1 MKASSI
7 KRLTVALFIL
17 LALIFG
23 GQVLRFT
30 RYLSNDIFY
39 GWDARLRRNE
49 ICCAHQGVNSF
60 RIWNRET
67 ALLGFTPLP
76 RGDKADVPH
85 AADDAMVHAYPPW
98 HTSMFYWY
106 GWLSERA
113 HRVLLTLFFW
123 ACLCFIVWECVKL
136 AKARF
141 ENYWFVVGLSFASI
155 AYYIDKCFIVLN
167 YGVFILALFFLM
179 NRALEK
185 NHNILA
191 GLAWAV
197 MMIKPQV
204 GLLFVWPLFWKR
216 HYLTI
221 VTAVVICLVETVV
234 TSFLVHE
241 SVIDL
246 ILQVP
251 QIGGPY
257 PKGLIAGCLKPIL
270 GSAAPIV
277 VMATFFILTGL
288 ATWGLRKYR
297 DFLVCCIPVM
307 LAIPVW
313 TYSQPHDCVILL
325 PALIILLGNIFEMQ
339 KSSKWTPIRI
349 FYCAAAICIA
359 VWTLVVELNLVLH
372 LFNLLNLRWEK
383 IPFVIARIGLWVVSV
398 LVFLVLLFRK
408 EFEPKREGGSA
419 AEI

>member
-23 GQVLRFT
+23 GQVCRFALYLVHDIPYGCDSRF
-30 RYLSNDIFY
+30 RY
-39 GWDARLRRNE
+39 GE
-49 ICCAHQGVNSF
+49 IRCAHQGVNSF
-60 RIWNRET
+60 RIWNREMT
-67 ALLGFTPLP
+67 LPGFAPWHRP
-76 RGDKADVPH
+76 DKVDVQIESGDTF
-85 AADDAMVHAYPPW
+85 VHAYPPW

-113 HRVLLTLFFW
+113 YLVLLTLFFW
-123 ACLCFIVWECVKL
+123 ACLCFIVWECMKL

-141 ENYWFVVGLSFASI
+141 GNYCFIAGLSLTLVV
-155 AYYIDKCFIVLN
+155 YYIDTCFMALN
-167 YGVFILALFFLM
+167 YGVFILALFLLM

-204 GLLFVWPLFWKR
+204 GLLFVWPLFWQR
-216 HYLTI
+216 RYLSI
-221 VTAVVICLVETVV
+221 VIAAVICLAETVV

-277 VMATFFILTGL
+277 VMVTFFILTGL
-288 ATWGLRKYR
+288 ATWGLRKNN
-297 DFLVCCIPVM
+297 DFIICCLPVA
-307 LAIPVW
+307 LASSVW
-313 TYSQPHDCVILL
+313 TYCGIYDRVILL
-325 PALIILLGNIFEMQ
+325 PVYIVLIGKFLEMQ
-339 KSSKWTPIRI
+339 KPWCNGWKMLGGFYVMMAI
-349 FYCAAAICIA
+349 FIA
-359 VWTLVVELNLVLH
+359 VWTLKMSVDPFAPSVQASH
-372 LFNLLNLRWEK
+372 ALR
-383 IPFVIARIGLWVVSV
+383 IARDTSWGLSLVVFIV
-398 LVFLVLLFRK
+398 LFFRK
-408 EFEPKREGGSA
+408 EFRPK
-419 AEI
+419 

>member
-1 MKASSI
+1 MKTSNI

-67 ALLGFTPLP
+67 TLPGFTPLP

-98 HTSMFYWY
+98 HTTMFYWY

-113 HRVLLTLFFW
+113 YLVLMTFFFW
-123 ACLCFIVWECVKL
+123 ACLCFVVCESVKL
-136 AKARF
+136 AKERF
-141 ENYWFVVGLSFASI
+141 ENYWFVVGLSLALI
-155 AYYIDKCFIVLN
+155 TCDLAECFYSLN
-167 YGVFILALFFLM
+167 YGVFILALLLLM
-179 NRALEK
+179 NKALEK
-185 NHNILA
+185 NHTILA
-191 GLAWAV
+191 GIIWAV

-204 GLLFVWPLFWKR
+204 GLLFVWPLLWKR
-216 HYLTI
+216 RYLTI
-221 VTAVVICLVETVV
+221 VTAAAVCIAATVA
-234 TSFLVHE
+234 TSFIVQE

-251 QIGGPY
+251 QIGGTSSA
-257 PKGLIAGCLKPIL
+257 KMFIAKIFESVL
-270 GSAAPIV
+270 GGRSTIV

-288 ATWGLRKYR
+288 ATWCLRKHH
-297 DFLVCCIPVM
+297 DFLVCCMPVM

-313 TYSQPHDCVILL
+313 TY
-325 PALIILLGNIFEMQ
+325 
-339 KSSKWTPIRI
+339 
-349 FYCAAAICIA
+349 CA
-359 VWTLVVELNLVLH
+359 TYD
-372 LFNLLNLRWEK
+372 
-383 IPFVIARIGLWVVSV
+383 
-398 LVFLVLLFRK
+398 
-408 EFEPKREGGSA
+408 
-419 AEI
+419 